1 MLLSVILSVL
11 SVTLGLAPFYCMYRA
26 ICLFTAGTATIGA
39 VVPWC
44 LWTFVFYA
52 AKILT
57 FSISTGISH
66 SMAYSVLESL
76 RLRLADRF
84 LHAPLGNVQNHSIGE
99 IKRRS

>member
-1 MLLSVILSVL
+1 
-11 SVTLGLAPFYCMYRA
+11 MYRA